1 MLDWSYFDKFEPID
15 DKYLPD
21 RGEGNTMANQIVT
34 ATTKLVYKWYND
46 GDTPDNTHYLTGWWN
61 DLSSYANW
69 LYKYVPEARDVLD
82 NFFTCH
88 NGDEYTRNFLKP
100 LVDLTN
106 TFEFLANY
114 ETKDKVG
121 TIYDCDGPF
130 VWEEYEDDEDEED
143 WYDEDEWDEEDD

>member
-15 DKYLPD
+15 DKYLPQK
-21 RGEGNTMANQIVT
+21 GEGNTMASQIVT
-34 ATTKLVYKWYND
+34 ATAKLVYKWYND

-69 LYKYVPEARDVLD
+69 IYNYVPETRNILD

-88 NGDEYTRNFLKP
+88 NGDEYAEKVLKP
-100 LVDLTN
+100 LCDLTN

-114 ETKDKVG
+114 ETKDKVD

-130 VWEEYEDDEDEED
+130 VWEEYNDEDED
-143 WYDEDEWDEEDD
+143 GDY

>member
-1 MLDWSYFDKFEPID
+1 MLDWSYFDKFEPVD
-15 DKYLPD
+15 NKYLPD

-34 ATTKLVYKWYND
+34 ATAKLVYKWYND
-46 GDTPDNTHYLTGWWN
+46 GDTPDNTHFLTGWWN

-69 LYKYVPEARDVLD
+69 IYKYVPKARNILD

-88 NGDEYTRNFLKP
+88 NGDEYTRNFLQP

-106 TFEFLANY
+106 TFEFLVNY
-114 ETKDKVG
+114 ETKYKVG

-130 VWEEYEDDEDEED
+130 IWKDYEDEEDEED
-143 WYDEDEWDEEDD
+143 WI